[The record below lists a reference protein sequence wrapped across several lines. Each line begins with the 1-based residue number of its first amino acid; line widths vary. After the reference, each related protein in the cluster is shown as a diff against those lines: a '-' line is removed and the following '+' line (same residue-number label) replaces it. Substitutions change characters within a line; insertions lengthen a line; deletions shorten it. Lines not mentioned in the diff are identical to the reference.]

1 MDPRDINDPERVLER
16 RWGRAINYWLEEAYP
31 DPLEALLRAA
41 DGEIP
46 DFAREFLADLVAG
59 KVKKGKGGRPQEYP
73 PSVQRAI
80 AYEYFAA
87 LETLSPSRAR
97 VEVAGRRGNMSA
109 STVRNIVARIEADGI
124 TREVWI
130 RMARPS

>member
-1 MDPRDINDPERVLER
+1 MEPRDTNDPTLVRDR
-16 RWGRAINYWLEEAYP
+16 RWSGAIKDWLDAYP
-31 DPLEALLRAA
+31 QTLEALLRESER
-41 DGEIP
+41 EIP

-73 PSVQRAI
+73 PFVQRAI

-97 VEVAGRRGNMSA
+97 VEVAGRRGDMSV

-130 RMARPS
+130 RMGCPS